1 MSLEKQKLLMST
13 PAVTLDFTR
22 GSRRNSRKTMKLPP
36 RGEMRHDSPA
46 LHPEQC
52 LVPKQT
58 GKEP

>member
-1 MSLEKQKLLMST
+1 MLKKQKLLVAT
-13 PAVTLDFTR
+13 RAVTLDFTR

-46 LHPEQC
+46 LQIEQL
-52 LVPKQT
+52 LVPNQT